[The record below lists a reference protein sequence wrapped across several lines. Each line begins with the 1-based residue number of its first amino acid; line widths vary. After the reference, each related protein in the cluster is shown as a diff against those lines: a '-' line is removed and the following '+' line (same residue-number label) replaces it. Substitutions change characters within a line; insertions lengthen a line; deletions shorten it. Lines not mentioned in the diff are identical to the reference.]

1 MLMEMVSEVQQ
12 RRVAVRVKETGF
24 GLLLAGVLHVWGY
37 QVVTDPTTAGLL
49 LTDEGCQPVAG
60 VTLVQLGDAGGNGQL
75 ELPLQLEALWALLEL
90 RFHQPQRQH
99 IRVALNLGVGVVGRH
114 RYDEATLQSLSDMGG
129 RLIYPREL
137 VHNEGLLV
145 RVPIDDQLV
154 ELGGK
159 VIYCFSRGDRGEFE
173 IGLVFTGVGSEV
185 RRIVRH
191 YIGRQV
197 LAGALAQAGEGAE
210 AGLAMFRQ
218 A

>member
-1 MLMEMVSEVQQ
+1 MLMEMVTEAPQ
-12 RRVAVRVKETGF
+12 RRVAVRLQNPGF
-24 GLLLAGVLHVWGY
+24 ALLLAGVLKVWGY
-37 QVVTDPTTAGLL
+37 QVVTDPATAGLL

-60 VTLVQLGDAGGNGQL
+60 VTLVHLGGAGGNGQL

-99 IRVALNLGVGVVGRH
+99 IRVALSLGVGVVGRH

-129 RLIYPREL
+129 RMIYPREL
-137 VHNEGLLV
+137 VRNEGLLV
-145 RVPIDDQLV
+145 RVPIGNQV
-154 ELGGK
+154 FELGGK
-159 VIYCFSRGDRGEFE
+159 VIYCFPRGDLGEFE
-173 IGLVFTGVGSEV
+173 IGIVFEGVGSEV